1 MLAGMP
7 AKRSRDLTTTCG
19 LLIEAASYLQRG
31 MHDDVERAT
40 GLSGAWLEVLL
51 RLHRT
56 PGGAMRINEI
66 AAQVTLPASS
76 FSRLADRMEDEGL
89 VERHPDPRHR
99 RATLLHV
106 TSAGEQRFAQ
116 AWKVLQPSQQ
126 ARLGTLLSG
135 DELDM
140 LEKITRKIRD
150 ANRPLPVRIGRQPIQ
165 PRGGHTRQRPSAGD
179 RRRVGGAQAGER
191 TRPGRS
197 VTANVLDPGLAK
209 TAMVEHF
216 EAPTSAQ
223 DSAPLGPVREV
234 GRH

>member
-1 MLAGMP
+1 MP
-7 AKRSRDLTTTCG
+7 AKRSRDLTTSCG

-76 FSRLADRMEDEGL
+76 FSRLADRMEEEEL

-106 TSAGEQRFAQ
+106 TLAGEQRFAE
-116 AWKVLQPSQQ
+116 AWKVLEPSQQ
-126 ARLGTLLSG
+126 ARLGKLLSG
-135 DELDM
+135 DELVI
-140 LEKITRKIRD
+140 LEKITRKLRD
-150 ANRPLPVRIGRQPIQ
+150 ANRPPPVPIGRQPIQ
-165 PRGGHTRQRPSAGD
+165 PREHSRQRPSAGD
-179 RRRVGGAQAGER
+179 RHRVGGAQAGEE
-191 TRPGRS
+191 TRQGRG
-197 VTANVLDPGLAK
+197 VTANVLDPGLVK
-209 TAMVEHF
+209 TAM
-216 EAPTSAQ
+216 
-223 DSAPLGPVREV
+223 
-234 GRH
+234 

>member
-1 MLAGMP
+1 MP
-7 AKRSRDLTTTCG
+7 AKRSRDLSTTCG

-76 FSRLADRMEDEGL
+76 FSRLADRMEEEGL

-106 TSAGEQRFAQ
+106 TSAVEYQRHLVNALELSH
-116 AWKVLQPSQQ
+116 WN
-126 ARLGTLLSG
+126 LGAS
-135 DELDM
+135 
-140 LEKITRKIRD
+140 
-150 ANRPLPVRIGRQPIQ
+150 
-165 PRGGHTRQRPSAGD
+165 
-179 RRRVGGAQAGER
+179 
-191 TRPGRS
+191 
-197 VTANVLDPGLAK
+197 
-209 TAMVEHF
+209 EH
-216 EAPTSAQ
+216 EAVFVYCQLTIE
-223 DSAPLGPVREV
+223 PLGARCCADKDEQPTHSE
-234 GRH
+234 G

>member
-1 MLAGMP
+1 MP

-76 FSRLADRMEDEGL
+76 FSRLADRMEEEGL

-106 TSAGEQRFAQ
+106 TSAGEQRFAE
-116 AWKVLQPSQQ
+116 AWKVLEPSQQ

-135 DELDM
+135 DELDI

-150 ANRPLPVRIGRQPIQ
+150 ASRPIPVRIGRQPIQ
-165 PRGGHTRQRPSAGD
+165 PRGAHSRQRPSADD
-179 RRRVGGAQAGER
+179 RRRVGGAQAGEE
-191 TRPGRS
+191 TRQGRG
-197 VTANVLDPGLAK
+197 VTANVLDP
-209 TAMVEHF
+209 V
-216 EAPTSAQ
+216 
-223 DSAPLGPVREV
+223 
-234 GRH
+234 

>member
-1 MLAGMP
+1 MP
-7 AKRSRDLTTTCG
+7 AKRSRDLSTTCG
-19 LLIEAASYLQRG
+19 LLIEAAGFLQRG

-106 TSAGEQRFAQ
+106 TSAGEQRFAE
-116 AWKVLQPSQQ
+116 AWKVLEPSQQ
-126 ARLGTLLSG
+126 SAWANCSAELSSTCWRRSLASYATPTGLLLFAST
-135 DELDM
+135 DSRFS
-140 LEKITRKIRD
+140 LEEGIRD
-150 ANRPLPVRIGRQPIQ
+150 AEL
-165 PRGGHTRQRPSAGD
+165 
-179 RRRVGGAQAGER
+179 
-191 TRPGRS
+191 
-197 VTANVLDPGLAK
+197 
-209 TAMVEHF
+209 
-216 EAPTSAQ
+216 
-223 DSAPLGPVREV
+223 
-234 GRH
+234 

>member
-1 MLAGMP
+1 MP
-7 AKRSRDLTTTCG
+7 AKRSRDLSTTCG

-106 TSAGEQRFAQ
+106 TSAGEQRFAE
-116 AWKVLQPSQQ
+116 AWKVLEPSQQ
-126 ARLGTLLSG
+126 ARLGKLLSG
-135 DELDM
+135 DELDI

-150 ANRPLPVRIGRQPIQ
+150 ANRPPPVRIGPTADSASRRAYSPA
-165 PRGGHTRQRPSAGD
+165 PQR
-179 RRRVGGAQAGER
+179 
-191 TRPGRS
+191 GRS
-197 VTANVLDPGLAK
+197 P
-209 TAMVEHF
+209 
-216 EAPTSAQ
+216 
-223 DSAPLGPVREV
+223 
-234 GRH
+234 

>member
-1 MLAGMP
+1 MP
-7 AKRSRDLTTTCG
+7 AKRARDLSTTCG

-76 FSRLADRMEDEGL
+76 FSRLADRMEEEGL

-99 RATLLHV
+99 RATLLHL
-106 TSAGEQRFAQ
+106 TSAGEQRFAE
-116 AWKVLQPSQQ
+116 AWKVLEPSQQ
-126 ARLGTLLSG
+126 ARVGKLLSG

-140 LEKITRKIRD
+140 LETDHSQGTR
-150 ANRPLPVRIGRQPIQ
+150 RQPASSCSHRAIADSASGARHRLRVDRLGSN
-165 PRGGHTRQRPSAGD
+165 PLTRFEQLVRAGTRSRPERAHDGKPLLLQED
-179 RRRVGGAQAGER
+179 RRDGGSRMDRARGE
-191 TRPGRS
+191 
-197 VTANVLDPGLAK
+197 D
-209 TAMVEHF
+209 F
-216 EAPTSAQ
+216 CY
-223 DSAPLGPVREV
+223 
-234 GRH
+234 